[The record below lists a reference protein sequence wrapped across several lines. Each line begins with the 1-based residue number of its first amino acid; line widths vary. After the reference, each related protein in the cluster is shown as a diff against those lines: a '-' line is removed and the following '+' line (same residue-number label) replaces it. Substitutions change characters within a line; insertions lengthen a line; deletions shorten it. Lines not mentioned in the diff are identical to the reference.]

1 MGVQST
7 KDPQND
13 LAVRSA
19 AKNRRNSFCLTKK
32 QIHSFLS
39 AHAQSGCTGETIR
52 QYQAAILSFY
62 EFLPE
67 NKSILP
73 DSLAQWQETLL
84 AQGYS
89 SRTVSARISAVNTLL
104 DFLGRRD
111 FQCHVKLDRPE
122 AELPALTRDEY
133 IKLLQEAKRRED
145 ITLYLLVKTFAV
157 AGMSIQNLDDLTR
170 EAVDCGAVKTER
182 KRYSQT
188 LVLPA
193 PLRQELLDYAMR
205 EGIRAGPVFRTKSG
219 RPFNRSAVTAMISK
233 LGEAAGLEPGKANPR
248 SLKRLYQNTFA
259 DYQRQA
265 DAWMANCYARLLEE
279 EEEQVGWMA
288 GKG

>member
-1 MGVQST
+1 MERRSPKGANENMAARSSGRR
-7 KDPQND
+7 
-13 LAVRSA
+13 LA
-19 AKNRRNSFCLTKK
+19 FHLTAK
-32 QIHSFLS
+32 QIQRFLD
-39 AHAQSGCTGETIR
+39 AHAVTGCAEDTIR
-52 QYQAAILSFY
+52 QYRAAIQCFY
-62 EFLPE
+62 DFLPDG
-67 NKSILP
+67 KAVFP
-73 DSLAQWQETLL
+73 DSLAQWQESLL

-89 SRTVSARISAVNTLL
+89 ARTISMRLSAVNTLL

-193 PLRQELLDYAMR
+193 LLRQELLDYAMR

-233 LGEAAGLEPGKANPR
+233 LGEDAGLEPGKANPR

-279 EEEQVGWMA
+279 EEVQVGWMA
-288 GKG
+288 GKR